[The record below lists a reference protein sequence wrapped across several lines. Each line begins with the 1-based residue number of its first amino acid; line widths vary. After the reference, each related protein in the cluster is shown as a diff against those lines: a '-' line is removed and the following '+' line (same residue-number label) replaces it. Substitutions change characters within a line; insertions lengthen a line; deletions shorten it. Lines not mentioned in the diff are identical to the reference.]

1 METLIIFALFIGVM
15 WLLLIAPQRR
25 KQKQHAQM
33 LEALQRGDDV
43 ITIGGIHG
51 RVRALTDSYVDLE
64 VTDDDDIV
72 LRFQR
77 SSIAKRVTEDQPT
90 EATGS

>member
-25 KQKQHAQM
+25 RQKQHQQM
-33 LEALQRGDDV
+33 LEQLQRGDDV
-43 ITIGGIHG
+43 ITIGGVHG
-51 RVRALTDSYVDLE
+51 RVEALTESYVDLE
-64 VTDDDDIV
+64 VTDDGIV

-77 SSIAKRVTEDQPT
+77 SSIAKRVTEEQSA